1 MKTRLLIPAL
11 LLTTLSITAQ
21 STYNETSCKTEK
33 KPSLANEIGFIL
45 SCIAGITFVSL
56 TVLSKKK
63 K

>member
-1 MKTRLLIPAL
+1 MLIPAL
-11 LLTTLSITAQ
+11 LIVTLTVTAQ
-21 STYNETSCKTEK
+21 STYDQNTCASEK
-33 KPSLANEIGFIL
+33 KLSLTNEIGFIL